1 MVQRTDV
8 YPSVRVDTAGKGV
21 VSSAGGVLLTETV
34 RVSGLGREL
43 SAGLSAWR
51 SPLARH
57 DPAKVLIDLAV
68 SLALG
73 GDCLADIALLRAEPE
88 LFGGVASDP
97 TVSRTIDRLADDP
110 DRVLAA
116 IDRAR
121 ALARGR
127 AWSLA
132 GRHAPDHA
140 VSVEDPLVV
149 DLDATLVT
157 AHSEKE
163 QARPTF
169 KKGFGFRPLWTFID
183 HGPAGSGEP
192 AAVLLRTGSA
202 GSNTA
207 ADHITVVTAA
217 LAQLP
222 RRNGENSASSGL
234 AGVGVAR
241 GRA

>member
-1 MVQRTDV
+1 
-8 YPSVRVDTAGKGV
+8 
-21 VSSAGGVLLTETV
+21 VLT
-34 RVSGLGREL
+34 
-43 SAGLSAWR
+43 
-51 SPLARH
+51 
-57 DPAKVLIDLAV
+57 DLAV
-68 SLALG
+68 ALALG
-73 GDCLADIALLRAEPE
+73 GDCLADVGLLRAEPE
-88 LFGGVASDP
+88 LFGLVALDP
-97 TVSRTIDRLADDP
+97 TVSRTVDRLADDV
-110 DRVLAA
+110 DRVLGA

-121 ALARGR
+121 AVARGR
-127 AWSLA
+127 VWKVA
-132 GRHAPDHA
+132 GRQAPDFA
-140 VSVEDPLVV
+140 VSADDPLVV
-149 DLDATLVT
+149 DVDATLVT

-169 KKGFGFRPLWTFID
+169 KKGFGFRPLWMFID